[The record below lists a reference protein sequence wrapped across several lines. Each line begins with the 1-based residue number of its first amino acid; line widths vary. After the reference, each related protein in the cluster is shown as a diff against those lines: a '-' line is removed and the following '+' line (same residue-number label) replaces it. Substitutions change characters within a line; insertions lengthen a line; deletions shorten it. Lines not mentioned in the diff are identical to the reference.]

1 MSSVNLERKKKGQIF
16 YWYIKKGKTISLI
29 NIKIMEIYVSFFFKD
44 LTQQT
49 TKSKHNNL
57 VQKVIIKENSHKQPL
72 PQTIQKCKK
81 KCRVNIMNI

>member
-1 MSSVNLERKKKGQIF
+1 
-16 YWYIKKGKTISLI
+16 
-29 NIKIMEIYVSFFFKD
+29 MEIYVSFFFKD